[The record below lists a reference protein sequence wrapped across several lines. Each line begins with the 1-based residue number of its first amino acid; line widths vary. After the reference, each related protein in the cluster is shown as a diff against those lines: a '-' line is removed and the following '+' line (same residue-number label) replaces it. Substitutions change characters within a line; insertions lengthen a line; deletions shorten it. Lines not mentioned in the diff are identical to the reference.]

1 MVSTN
6 VLDLAKQGNADAIAS
21 LINDQLQSQGI
32 TAKVTLQDN
41 CIYVLL
47 ESATLPQQQTL
58 APFVFQRII
67 KLAIEIADS
76 LQIYGRK
83 TSEKRPSWS
92 QVYSLSEAKPYLEDR
107 LTINTQDITTE
118 VTSSTQINNLDQVS
132 VSGSLDTIATHLNR
146 VLVDEKVNI
155 EIIPK
160 DKLLK
165 IIAETDR
172 VLDGSIF
179 AERIYQE
186 LKNFNLSEFETME
199 IYKKKLKSGQC
210 FRLKAFVLTSSEQET
225 SEPENLKAP
234 ITHTQ
239 RVPTTPQKTNQLK
252 PHSQKGKKPKFRV
265 GRILGVV
272 GIVIIAAFIII
283 KLLKR
288 IIILVLLS
296 PALGSFSVIFSIFFL
311 WRSYPF
317 LMLLFQQL
325 LNLLVEE

>member
-1 MVSTN
+1 MVPTN

-21 LINDQLQSQGI
+21 LINYQMQSQGI

-47 ESATLPQQQTL
+47 ESATVPDQKTV
-58 APFVFQRII
+58 APFIFNGII

-76 LQIYGRK
+76 LQVYGRR
-83 TSEKRPSWS
+83 TGEKRPTWS
-92 QVYSLSEAKPYLEDR
+92 QVYSLSEAKSSTGDR
-107 LTINTQDITTE
+107 LAKNTQDITTE
-118 VTSSTQINNLDQVS
+118 DKSSSQFNSLGKVAL
-132 VSGSLDTIATHLNR
+132 SGSLDTISTHLNR
-146 VLVDEKVNI
+146 VLIDEKVNI
-155 EIIPK
+155 EIIPE

-172 VLDGSIF
+172 VLDGSVF

-186 LKNFNLSEFETME
+186 LKNFNLSEFETIE

-210 FRLKAFVLTSSEQET
+210 FQLKAFVLASSQQET
-225 SEPENLKAP
+225 SESKNPKEL

-239 RVPTTPQKTNQLK
+239 RVATIPQKTNQIK
-252 PHSQKGKKPKFRV
+252 PQPQKGNKPKLKI

-272 GIVIIAAFIII
+272 VIVVVAAFIII
-283 KLLKR
+283 RLLKR

-296 PALGSFSVIFSIFFL
+296 PALGSFSVFLSIFFL

-325 LNLLVEE
+325 LRLLVAE